1 MVSLTQVASKV
12 VQVLWLLTNKMIFL
26 KTEEEIELLRE
37 SNLLVCKTLAE
48 LAKVIQPGVTTA
60 QLDRLAE
67 EFIRDNGATPA
78 FKGYCGFPASLCTSV
93 NDQVVHGIPS
103 DKVILKDG
111 DIVSV
116 DCGTFKNGFVGD
128 SAYTFAVGEI
138 SDEVKLLL
146 ETTKESLFKGI
157 EQAVEGRRLGDLGYA
172 IQNHCEAKGFSV
184 VREFV
189 GHGVGRKMHE
199 APEVPNYGSR
209 GRGTM
214 LKSGMTLCIEPMINL
229 GKRDIV
235 VERDGWTTR
244 TRDGKPSAHFENAVA
259 VAKGK
264 ADILSDFSI
273 IESVLNQR

>member
-1 MVSLTQVASKV
+1 MALWNQVASKV
-12 VQVLWLLTNKMIFL
+12 VRVLWLPTNKMIFL

-60 QLDRLAE
+60 QLDKLAE
-67 EFIRDNGATPA
+67 EFIRDNGAIPA

-172 IQNHCEAKGFSV
+172 IQNHCEMRGYSV

-209 GRGTM
+209 GRGPM
-214 LKSGMTLCIEPMINL
+214 LKTGMTLCIEPMINL
-229 GKRDIV
+229 GKRDII

-264 ADILSDFSI
+264 ADILSDFTI